1 MAVLSVLKRPSSFS
15 SFTISRSPW
24 VCSACLGSIQ
34 PVNHASISIAGLEA
48 DLILAEINSLP
59 MRTKGAA
66 VATAT
71 NWITNFVIVEITPI
85 GFQNLGWRFWPIW
98 VGTNALFLPII
109 YLCYPETSSRTLEDL
124 DAYFRS
130 DPSLFVFRDRDAISS
145 TRPLKYIERE
155 NEEVHRVEEQ
165 DVMVGKQSG
174 RLGPAGDVETQHHE
188 FGKMQ

>member
-1 MAVLSVLKRPSSFS
+1 MNLHPLLSPKTDKAF
-15 SFTISRSPW
+15 
-24 VCSACLGSIQ
+24 
-34 PVNHASISIAGLEA
+34 
-48 DLILAEINSLP
+48 AEINSLP

-130 DPSLFVFRDRDAISS
+130 DPSLFVFRDQDAISS

-165 DVMVGKQSG
+165 DVVAGKRSG
-174 RLGPAGDVETQHHE
+174 MDDAETQHHE
-188 FGKMQ
+188 VGKLQ

>member
-1 MAVLSVLKRPSSFS
+1 
-15 SFTISRSPW
+15 
-24 VCSACLGSIQ
+24 
-34 PVNHASISIAGLEA
+34 
-48 DLILAEINSLP
+48 

-98 VGTNALFLPII
+98 VGTNALFLPLI
-109 YLCYPETSSRTLEDL
+109 YLCYPETASRTLEDL

-130 DPSLFVFRDRDAISS
+130 DPSLFVFRDKDAICA

-165 DVMVGKQSG
+165 EVVAGKITDKVN
-174 RLGPAGDVETQHHE
+174 LMNDVETQHHE
-188 FGKMQ
+188 VGKVQ

>member
-1 MAVLSVLKRPSSFS
+1 
-15 SFTISRSPW
+15 
-24 VCSACLGSIQ
+24 
-34 PVNHASISIAGLEA
+34 
-48 DLILAEINSLP
+48 

-98 VGTNALFLPII
+98 VGTNALFLPLI
-109 YLCYPETSSRTLEDL
+109 YLCYPETASRTLEDL

-130 DPSLFVFRDRDAISS
+130 DPSLFVFRDKDAICA

-155 NEEVHRVEEQ
+155 NEEIHRVEDHET
-165 DVMVGKQSG
+165 VVGKRSDKVDA
-174 RLGPAGDVETQHHE
+174 LDDVETQHHE
-188 FGKMQ
+188 VEKVQ

>member
-1 MAVLSVLKRPSSFS
+1 M
-15 SFTISRSPW
+15 FTSD
-24 VCSACLGSIQ
+24 VKYQ
-34 PVNHASISIAGLEA
+34 
-48 DLILAEINSLP
+48 LILAEINSLP

-109 YLCYPETSSRTLEDL
+109 YLCYPETASRTLEDL

-130 DPSLFVFRDRDAISS
+130 DPSLFVFRDKDAISS

-165 DVMVGKQSG
+165 DAAAGKRG
-174 RLGPAGDVETQHHE
+174 GKLDPLDDVETQHHE
-188 FGKMQ
+188 IGKVQ